1 MHELAPLTDERQWA
15 DVRRWRKAERER
27 LLGLRRGVE
36 PENKDRYAR
45 SIGRELDRLIGDV
58 SGRTISGYWPIKAEP
73 NLMFWMEGLEAR
85 GAVGCLPVV
94 VEPKTPLVFKQWRRG
109 MKMVPGIWNIPTPA
123 DSPIVVPDVVL
134 APVLGFDEACYR
146 LGNGGGYFDRT
157 LAVRSRARWSSAWGT
172 SASRSGRS
180 TRSHTTSRW
189 TSSSPNRER
198 RGPPADQPAF
208 CWIQARSDRA
218 SEAPARCATI

>member
-1 MHELAPLTDERQWA
+1 VAAQSDNDEYASPPCQMHELAPSTDERQWA
-15 DVRRWRKAERER
+15 DVRRWRKI
-27 LLGLRRGVE
+27 GTLRASVV
-36 PENKDRYAR
+36 
-45 SIGRELDRLIGDV
+45 SFDRLIGDV

-73 NLMFWMEGLEAR
+73 NLMFWMEGLDAR

-94 VEPKTPLVFKQWRRG
+94 IEPNTPLVFKQWRRG

-157 LAVRSRARWSSAWGT
+157 LAVLKPRPLVIGVGYERLRIRTIYPQPHDVAMDVIVTETGT
-172 SASRSGRS
+172 
-180 TRSHTTSRW
+180 TR
-189 TSSSPNRER
+189 
-198 RGPPADQPAF
+198 
-208 CWIQARSDRA
+208 
-218 SEAPARCATI
+218 PAR